1 MIAMPTGP
9 TASAAPT
16 TVPTTLPT
24 TAPTT
29 APTGTRTRGSWTAD
43 DFVSAALDLTRR
55 DGLPELSI
63 RRLAAELGLSH
74 MAVYKHLAD
83 KDALVEAMVDRVM
96 GSVVTPPLDP
106 DRWGEWIEE
115 VALRIV
121 TGLNEY
127 PGLADAVL
135 ARIPNRLTGHG
146 VALTD
151 KCLDALAASG
161 LDRELAGTAFLVMFA
176 YIVGSVQL
184 RGRADPLPS
193 APDGLPH
200 SIHRPFDDEQ
210 FLIGLRLL
218 MHGIRVR
225 APEHRRPPAIHPG
238 GTS

>member
-1 MIAMPTGP
+1 MTTMPTG
-9 TASAAPT
+9 S
-16 TVPTTLPT
+16 TVPPG
-24 TAPTT
+24 A
-29 APTGTRTRGSWTAD
+29 RTRGSWTAD
-43 DFVSAALDLTRR
+43 DFVCAALDLTRR
-55 DGLPELSI
+55 DGLAELSI

-96 GSVVTPPLDP
+96 GSIVTPPLDP
-106 DRWGEWIEE
+106 EHWSEWIEQ
-115 VALRIV
+115 VGLSIV
-121 TGLNEY
+121 TGLYEY

-146 VALTD
+146 VRLTD
-151 KCLDALAASG
+151 KCVDALAAAG

-184 RGRADPLPS
+184 RGRADHVPR

-200 SIHRPFDDEQ
+200 SIHRRFDDEQ

-225 APEHRRPPAIHPG
+225 APDHRSPEHRAPEHRTG
-238 GTS
+238 